1 MISLRVLPP
10 IPLYPPLFFSVKYL
24 YSSGRER
31 SAKREF
37 FDGNADNCRIHGH
50 TTSSRF
56 SLFSRFSMDSMSR
69 TRCLFPL
76 PFDRAGMNIGNRGTD
91 AGSMLFRCTR
101 FFLVEWKCFTIFF
114 FLLLFISLFFLS
126 FSLFRSSVG
135 RRVGTKHRREH
146 ELEGEEKGMRKIWLG
161 CYVDPISPFIFLSTS
176 RGGNRGP
183 CRTSAVA
190 NEIRRNR
197 NASTTVA
204 RSSVQVQPTLSSFTC
219 HFWQETRSRL
229 ESIYDSER
237 KTKEECEREKEKEEG
252 LRKKTER
259 RRWQVPD

>member
-1 MISLRVLPP
+1 
-10 IPLYPPLFFSVKYL
+10 
-24 YSSGRER
+24 
-31 SAKREF
+31 
-37 FDGNADNCRIHGH
+37 
-50 TTSSRF
+50 
-56 SLFSRFSMDSMSR
+56 
-69 TRCLFPL
+69 
-76 PFDRAGMNIGNRGTD
+76 
-91 AGSMLFRCTR
+91 MLHY
-101 FFLVEWKCFTIFF
+101 IF

-146 ELEGEEKGMRKIWLG
+146 ELEGEEKGMRKIWL
-161 CYVDPISPFIFLSTS
+161 VDPTSPFIFLSTS